1 MTRKSFGK
9 IFLVIVVL
17 FTLYV
22 YWENELLK
30 SASERDMATTV
41 STNLSNKQLQYIEAI
56 EYPLD
61 NNMIF
66 QCCDDDSVSLEQ
78 LSRLSHLCLYIDS
91 HHCHSCWKDELH
103 NLADWC
109 DSVEFSS
116 VPILIANNFSMREL
130 RIIQSET
137 DFRIYSIGS
146 KPEFLC
152 PLTKFNVPFYFVINQ
167 EGHVCSPYFPSK
179 EDMGVYPKRYFVH
192 ARDLTKQANNKG
204 LSEGKDILVLLNDN
218 VKIGTIPYR
227 KKVNIKFKMRN
238 MGSRPC
244 KVLECQPSC
253 SCIMVD
259 SFSTVIPPGEIG
271 HVSITTVQNNK
282 GSFQHSVRIHTD
294 FMEKPYSVSFMG
306 KCK

>member
-61 NNMIF
+61 TNMIF

-146 KPEFLC
+146 SSSAEQNTYC
-152 PLTKFNVPFYFVINQ
+152 
-167 EGHVCSPYFPSK
+167 FPGTAK
-179 EDMGVYPKRYFVH
+179 Q
-192 ARDLTKQANNKG
+192 RD
-204 LSEGKDILVLLNDN
+204 
-218 VKIGTIPYR
+218 
-227 KKVNIKFKMRN
+227 
-238 MGSRPC
+238 
-244 KVLECQPSC
+244 
-253 SCIMVD
+253 
-259 SFSTVIPPGEIG
+259 
-271 HVSITTVQNNK
+271 
-282 GSFQHSVRIHTD
+282 
-294 FMEKPYSVSFMG
+294 
-306 KCK
+306 